1 MTKEQII
8 ESILSVSRNLKLEVA
23 TKCKSEKWSADIV
36 VNCGTYKV
44 AFNICKNPRNVEGT
58 YKAMREK
65 RICGCWLLM
74 PAKNSVFLPNNM
86 PCFKLS
92 EKSDV
97 IQVFLNS
104 EFDNDN
110 SNVMALETFIP
121 ALIKG
126 NIRFAQK
133 VQLKYIEVCFF
144 DMKCWKCH
152 KENQVYFISRLLSSD
167 GISVP
172 CNNAS
177 MDELEF
183 NPLIIKSIEQYVS
196 SHPEMGIKMGKIKLR
211 FSKTVG
217 ESYPSFGCAYC
228 DSIFGNHFV
237 QEEMME
243 MRYYSDNLLKV
254 QIEIQ
259 DKISMSADCWY
270 KKKEEI

>member
-1 MTKEQII
+1 MTMTKEQII
-8 ESILSVSRNLKLEVA
+8 ESILLVSRNLKLEVA

-44 AFNICKNPRNVEGT
+44 AFNICKSPRNVEET

-110 SNVMALETFIP
+110 SNVMTLETFIP

-133 VQLKYIEVCFF
+133 MQLKYIEVCFF

-196 SHPEMGIKMGKIKLR
+196 SHPEMEIKMGKIKPR

-228 DSIFGNHFV
+228 DSLFGNHFV

-243 MRYYSDNLLKV
+243 MMYYSNSLPKA

-259 DKISMSADCWY
+259 GDISIPTDCWY
-270 KKKEEI
+270 KKE

>member
-23 TKCKSEKWSADIV
+23 TKCKSEKWNADIV

-44 AFNICKNPRNVEGT
+44 AFNICKSPRNVEET
-58 YKAMREK
+58 YKAMREE

-92 EKSDV
+92 EKTDT

-104 EFDNDN
+104 DLDNDN
-110 SNVMALETFIP
+110 PNVIELGAFVP
-121 ALIKG
+121 SLIRG
-126 NIRFAQK
+126 NISFAQRIL
-133 VQLKYIEVCFF
+133 VKYIEVCFV
-144 DMKCWKCH
+144 DMQCWKCH
-152 KENQVYFISRLLSSD
+152 KENQVYFINRLRSSN

-172 CNNAS
+172 YNSAS

-183 NPLIIKSIEQYVS
+183 NPLIIKSIEQYITA
-196 SHPEMGIKMGKIKLR
+196 HPESGIKMGKIKPR

-237 QEEMME
+237 QEAMTEMK
-243 MRYYSDNLLKV
+243 YYSNSLPKAL
-254 QIEIQ
+254 IEIQ
-259 DKISMSADCWY
+259 DEISMPADCWY
-270 KKKEEI
+270 KKE

>member
-1 MTKEQII
+1 MTMTKEQII
-8 ESILSVSRNLKLEVA
+8 ESILLVSRNLKLEVA

-36 VNCGTYKV
+36 VNCDTYKV
-44 AFNICKNPRNVEGT
+44 AFNICKSPRNVEET
-58 YKAMREK
+58 YKTMREE

-92 EKSDV
+92 EKSDA

-104 EFDNDN
+104 EFDDDN
-110 SNVMALETFIP
+110 SNVIALDAFIP
-121 ALIKG
+121 SLIRG
-126 NIRFAQK
+126 NIRFAQRIL
-133 VQLKYIEVCFF
+133 VKYIEVCFV
-144 DMKCWKCH
+144 DMQCWKCH
-152 KENQVYFISRLLSSD
+152 KENQVYFINRLRSSD

-172 CNNAS
+172 YNNAS

-183 NPLIIKSIEQYVS
+183 NPLIIKSIAQYITT
-196 SHPEMGIKMGKIKLR
+196 HPESGIKMGKIKPR

-237 QEEMME
+237 QEAMLE
-243 MRYYSDNLLKV
+243 MRYYSNSLPKA

-259 DKISMSADCWY
+259 GEIYMPADCWY
-270 KKKEEI
+270 IKE

>member
-8 ESILSVSRNLKLEVA
+8 ESVLSVSRNLKLEAA

-44 AFNICKNPRNVEGT
+44 AFNVCKSPRNVEET
-58 YKAMREK
+58 YKTMREE

-92 EKSDV
+92 GKSDV

-104 EFDNDN
+104 EFDDDS
-110 SNVMALETFIP
+110 SNIIALDSFISS
-121 ALIKG
+121 LIKG

-133 VQLKYIEVCFF
+133 MLVKYIEVCFF
-144 DMKCWKCH
+144 NMECWKCH
-152 KENQVYFISRLLSSD
+152 KKNQVYFINRFLSSD
-167 GISVP
+167 GNSIP
-172 CNNAS
+172 CYNAS
-177 MDELEF
+177 MDKLEF
-183 NPLIIKSIEQYVS
+183 NPMIINSIERYINV
-196 SHPEMGIKMGKIKLR
+196 HPELGIKMGKIKPR
-211 FSKTVG
+211 YSKTIG

-237 QEEMME
+237 QEEMLE
-243 MRYYSDNLLKV
+243 MMYYSNNLLKV
-254 QIEIQ
+254 RIEIQ
-259 DKISMSADCWY
+259 GNISVQANCWY
-270 KKKEEI
+270 KKN

>member
-8 ESILSVSRNLKLEVA
+8 ESILSVSKNLKLEVD
-23 TKCKSEKWSADIV
+23 TKCKSEKWSADTV
-36 VNCGTYKV
+36 VNYGTYKV
-44 AFNICKNPRNVEGT
+44 AFNICKSPHNVEKT
-58 YKAMREK
+58 YKAMRKE

-92 EKSDV
+92 EKSDA

-110 SNVMALETFIP
+110 SNAIALDAFISF
-121 ALIKG
+121 LIKG

-133 VQLKYIEVCFF
+133 MMVKYIEVCFF

-152 KENQVYFISRLLSSD
+152 KENQVYFINRLLSSD

-172 CNNAS
+172 CNGAS

-183 NPLIIKSIEQYVS
+183 NPLIIKSIEQYVN
-196 SHPEMGIKMGKIKLR
+196 SHPEMGIRMGKIKPR

-217 ESYPSFGCAYC
+217 ESYQSFGCAYC

-243 MRYYSDNLLKV
+243 MRYYSNSLPNV
-254 QIEIQ
+254 QITIQ
-259 DKISMSADCWY
+259 DEIFMPADCWY
-270 KKKEEI
+270 IKE

>member
-8 ESILSVSRNLKLEVA
+8 ESILSVSRNLKLDVD

-36 VNCGTYKV
+36 VNYDTYKV
-44 AFNICKNPRNVEGT
+44 AFNICKSPRNIEET
-58 YKAMREK
+58 YKTMREE

-92 EKSDV
+92 EKFDV

-104 EFDNDN
+104 EFDDDS
-110 SNVMALETFIP
+110 SNVLTLETFIP

-126 NIRFAQK
+126 NIRFAEK
-133 VQLKYIEVCFF
+133 MMVKYIEVCFF
-144 DMKCWKCH
+144 DMECWKCH
-152 KENQVYFISRLLSSD
+152 KENQVYFINRLLSSD

-172 CNNAS
+172 CNSAS
-177 MDELEF
+177 MDKLEF
-183 NPLIIKSIEQYVS
+183 NPLIIKSIEQYVN
-196 SHPEMGIKMGKIKLR
+196 SHPEMGIRMGKIKPR

-217 ESYPSFGCAYC
+217 GSYPSFGCAYC

-237 QEEMME
+237 QEVMME
-243 MRYYSDNLLKV
+243 MRYYSKELLKTR
-254 QIEIQ
+254 IEIQ
-259 DKISMSADCWY
+259 DDISIPADCWY
-270 KKKEEI
+270 KKE